1 MSNASVSSGTDIN
14 TILGT
19 AGTRARFG
27 RHLRWIGVPVV
38 ILLGIVAYV
47 SLRSGDHSQAPL
59 YETETA
65 SRGNLVVTVSATGTL
80 EPTNQVDVGSE
91 LSGLIEVV
99 LAEENDR
106 VTQGQ
111 VLARL
116 DIAKLTDEITKSQ
129 ATLASAEAKVLQGTA
144 TAKEARANLARLRA
158 VSRLSS
164 GKVPSKAEMETA
176 EATLARADAD
186 VASARAAVS
195 EARAVLSSNQT
206 NLSKAS
212 IRSPI
217 NGVVLNRKIEP
228 GQTVAAAMTTPV
240 LFTLAEDLSQMKLQ
254 VKVDEA
260 DVGQVEE
267 GQSATFTVDAYP
279 TRKFPARI
287 VRVGFGSQTTDNV
300 VTYKTILTVNNDD
313 LSLRPGMTATA
324 EITTAQRENVLLVPN
339 AALRFT
345 PTLDNDSKQKSGG
358 GIIGSLLP
366 HPPEPQARKP
376 AASAAKGGG
385 QRVWILR
392 HGEPFAIG
400 VTVGVTDGRFT
411 EVVGGAPG
419 EALEP
424 GMQVITDVRVS
435 SK

>member
-1 MSNASVSSGTDIN
+1 MSHPSFSVSSDI
-14 TILGT
+14 TALLGT
-19 AGTRARFG
+19 GGTSTRF
-27 RHLRWIGVPVV
+27 RWSLRWIGVPVV
-38 ILLGIVAYV
+38 ILVGVVAYV
-47 SLRSGDHSQAPL
+47 FLRSGDHSQSPL
-59 YETETA
+59 YETETVV
-65 SRGNLVVTVSATGTL
+65 RGNLVVTVSATGTL

-116 DIAKLTDEITKSQ
+116 DISKLTDEITKSE
-129 ATLASAEAKVLQGTA
+129 AALASAEAKVAQTTA
-144 TAKEARANLARLRA
+144 TTKEARANLARLRA
-158 VSRLSS
+158 VSRLSG

-176 EATLARADAD
+176 EATLARAAAD

-206 NLSKAS
+206 NLAKAS

-217 NGVVLNRKIEP
+217 NGVVLSRKIEP

-260 DVGQVEE
+260 DVGQVED

-313 LSLRPGMTATA
+313 VSLRPGMTATA
-324 EITTAQRENVLLVPN
+324 EITTTQRENVLLVPN

-345 PTLDNDSKQKSGG
+345 PTLNNESSHTSGG

-366 HPPEPQARKP
+366 HPPEPQARTP
-376 AASAAKGGG
+376 AAFPAKSGG
-385 QRVWILR
+385 QRVWIVR
-392 HGEPFAIG
+392 KGEAAAVD

-411 EVVGGAPG
+411 EVIGGG
-419 EALEP
+419 LEP
-424 GMQVITDVRVS
+424 GMQVITDVLAS